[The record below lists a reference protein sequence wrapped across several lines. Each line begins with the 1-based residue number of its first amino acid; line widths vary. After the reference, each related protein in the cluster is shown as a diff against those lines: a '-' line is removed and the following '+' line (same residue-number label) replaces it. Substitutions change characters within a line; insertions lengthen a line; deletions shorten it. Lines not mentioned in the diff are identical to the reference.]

1 MKQVSNTASL
11 EGKVALITG
20 ATSGVGRAT
29 ALGFAGRG
37 ANVVATGRRDVLGKE
52 LEADAIVEAGELHF
66 VQADVR
72 SVTDC
77 DLAVSEAI
85 RRFGRLDVVVCCAGV
100 ESQITDFHAMTEED
114 WDRVVD
120 TNLKGTAF
128 ICRAAIPHMLNRGG
142 VILNIASINAVGGI
156 AHMAP
161 YNASKAGVVQLTRT
175 LAVEYLT
182 AGIRANSIILGG
194 AEGET
199 ADRSKLGIG
208 RYMRGD
214 DYVYDLSTDV
224 LAGQPAPEIAN
235 LLALLCSDEARLL
248 SGASIEVDGTLTA
261 GLALSTMIHMVAGGI
276 WQLA

>member
-1 MKQVSNTASL
+1 MKEVSNAASL

-20 ATSGVGRAT
+20 ATSGVGRAA

-52 LEADAIVEAGELHF
+52 LEADAIVGAGDLHF

-194 AEGET
+194 AEGERPLT
-199 ADRSKLGIG
+199 GRSSGSPATCEVTTMSMTSQRTCWPDNQHRKLRTFSHFFAQTKRSFFPAPASKL
-208 RYMRGD
+208 
-214 DYVYDLSTDV
+214 T
-224 LAGQPAPEIAN
+224 
-235 LLALLCSDEARLL
+235 ARSPL
-248 SGASIEVDGTLTA
+248 GW
-261 GLALSTMIHMVAGGI
+261 HC
-276 WQLA
+276 QR

>member
-1 MKQVSNTASL
+1 MKQAGQADSL

-29 ALGFAGRG
+29 ALGFAARG
-37 ANVVATGRRDVLGKE
+37 ANVVATGRRDALGKE
-52 LEADAIVEAGELHF
+52 LETDATVEPGDLHF

-77 DLAVSEAI
+77 DRAVSEAVG
-85 RRFGRLDVVVCCAGV
+85 RFGQLDAVLCCAGV
-100 ESQITDFHAMTEED
+100 ESQIADFHALTEEE

-128 ICRAAIPHMLNRGG
+128 TCRAAIPHMLGRGG

-199 ADRSKLGIG
+199 GDRSKLGFA
-208 RYMRGD
+208 RYMRGE